1 MTDQVGFLNFAE
13 AREIA
18 KRRLPRGIFE
28 YIDRGAED
36 ERALAGN
43 RAAFD
48 RIKIKPYALRS
59 GSNRSTT
66 ISLFGHEYCAPLV
79 VTPTAFA
86 GLVYFNGEVELAKA
100 AAEFG
105 IPFTAA
111 TEAITSI
118 AAVARATSVP
128 IWFQLYLWD
137 KEEIS
142 FELMDKAWSSGVR
155 TIVVTVDTP
164 VLPNREF
171 NVRNGFDVP
180 LRFALRNVFDVAMHP
195 RWALGVFGRYVVTE
209 GVPTFANYP
218 DQYRKNLLRRDRGDP
233 LDFMPNLSWDH
244 MGRIRDRW
252 KGTMVIKG
260 LLRQEDALE
269 AKRVGA
275 DGIVV
280 SNHGGRNL
288 DSAIA
293 PIDVLR
299 GIVDCVGPAMTVLA
313 DSSVQRGS
321 DVFKLLASGAKAVLL
336 GRSMLYGT
344 AAGGKAGAIAMM
356 RILKEELARTM
367 DMSGC
372 QTIADVNQDMIAAS

>member
-1 MTDQVGFLNFAE
+1 MTDRAGFLNFAE
-13 AREIA
+13 ARKIA

-28 YIDRGAED
+28 YIDRGTED
-36 ERALAGN
+36 ERALVGN

-48 RIKIKPYALRS
+48 RIKITPYALRS
-59 GSNRSTT
+59 SSNRSTT
-66 ISLFGHEYCAPLV
+66 ISLFGHEYSAPLV

-86 GLVYFNGEVELAKA
+86 GLVYFNGEMELAKA

-118 AAVARATSVP
+118 GVVARASSVP

-142 FELMDKAWSSGVR
+142 FNLMEKAWSSGVR

-180 LRFALRNVFDVAMHP
+180 LRFSPRNVFDGAMHP
-195 RWALGVFGRYVVTE
+195 RWALGVLGRYVITE
-209 GVPTFANYP
+209 GMPSFANYP
-218 DQYRKNLLRRDRGDP
+218 DQYRKNLLRRDRGDS
-233 LDFMPNLSWDH
+233 LDFMPNLGWDH
-244 MGRIRDRW
+244 MARIRDRW

-299 GIVDCVGPAMTVLA
+299 GIVDCVGPGMTVLA

-356 RILKEELARTM
+356 SILKEELARTM

-372 QTIADVNQDMIAAS
+372 QTIADVNQDLIAVS